1 MNMIPPGGSVDVSEP
16 GAMTST
22 AVDAGSPPSLNGAL
36 MGEPA
41 VELPFGQSPDAAA
54 FFETDPA
61 ETGPQLDNAFGLRF
75 DVDNVGLRYEIDG
88 GAAPVEVAQG
98 PTTTQIDVPPVDPM
112 GEPAVELAAE
122 LAQAGES
129 IGRVESAKGTVTI
142 TRTDGTKIDVQ
153 AGTEIFQGDTVTTTG
168 DGAVGIV
175 FADDSTFSL
184 AEDGEMV
191 IDEMIYDPG
200 TQEGNA
206 LFQVA
211 SGVFTFASGQIAK
224 TGADGMQISTP
235 TATIGIRGT
244 SGAVR
249 IGKDA
254 PDTYTLLA
262 EETARAEAGI
272 KGQAL
277 SDTLLAQA
285 PPPFVGEMNILTQV
299 GGMTLSRINETTQVS
314 GPFSLPTLPVILPQA
329 AIDAAYASARAI
341 LPISPVFAA
350 PAGGD
355 EGGGDA
361 GGDQGGDQ
369 GGGQGGDP
377 VQGGGE
383 GDPEQQVE
391 GDALVDPG
399 ATPEG
404 ELVGD
409 AVPGE
414 GLPGEGEL
422 AGEGVGPDGP
432 VEGADAQ
439 LAAAD
444 AFEEVLA
451 GGGSLED
458 AMAAAAGAAA
468 TTEIQ
473 NTLAA
478 DPNAFGSAGAINSVM
493 GAVVGQSLGG
503 LGVGAGD
510 PLDAGDGTGGGGLG
524 GDDDGGDFGGF
535 IDDGG
540 PGDGGDGPIGGD
552 GGDLFLGPLP
562 GEFIGLGP
570 GDFFELPELPPDE
583 LFPDP
588 GGDEDEPPPPPPSDT
603 GPITN
608 ATSFSGVDSADLLPG
623 ADNVFTGSASDDSL
637 TLFGIADLGDSVDG
651 AGGNDSVSFDSGANG
666 VSHTLTVDHV
676 EQVYA
681 PDVGSGNIFNLI
693 VNGPDPVTISPSST
707 GTTRIDGTS
716 TIGEVND
723 QHFTLTE
730 TIDGS
735 SRFLEVEG
743 AEGNDSLTLN
753 SGTNVV
759 SELSSVEYVHAPDGS
774 LTFEGAV
781 SGVTISTAGTGGT
794 LSLADL
800 TNTFT
805 IGQTAMRSSS
815 VYWASVVG
823 GGAPDTDHMT
833 VSAVGANTTI
843 ASLTNVEY
851 LTGSTNE
858 GNTSVTLATGDQQV
872 NVSGTFS
879 TLQDSGGTDV
889 VTLGDGT
896 TNIIGNV
903 SGIET
908 IIGGTG
914 TDSVSFTGSVSSVTL
929 QGAIDTVVGTG
940 TADTAVLS
948 DSGATLSNISAF
960 ETITGGSGT
969 DSVTVTGSTAVQLS
983 GGDGNDTLTG
993 GSGADTI
1000 IGGDGG
1006 DTLAGGSGADTFEYT
1021 AIADSE
1027 PNDPNHDEI
1036 TDFVAGTDTIYL
1048 NGLRT
1053 GTFSY
1058 VSTYGDGFTGGG
1070 NSSARFNTSD
1080 DILEIDASGDG
1091 NKDMEIG
1098 LTGLSGTLS
1107 ADDFLVT
1114 ASGDTVV
1121 NYSGTASYT
1130 FTANADLLFGSSGA
1144 DTLTVS
1150 GTGTS
1155 ADTVDGGGGTDH
1167 INLSGGSTTFA
1178 VTNIESITGAASGDT
1193 FTLANGIT
1201 GVALR
1206 MGGGGSTD
1214 TVNLANAN
1222 NTFSAWEDIEVVN
1235 GGSGNDVVT
1244 ADSQF
1249 FNDITQFSGSRTRQ
1263 YDLGGG
1269 TDTITMSGSADGIA
1283 IANVETVDGGGG
1295 SDRLAL
1301 LAGGQSVTVTSIET
1315 ILGGSGT
1322 DTVTLSDSGETV
1334 SSMSAVETV
1343 NGGSSA
1349 DSVTLTATTTGLTIS
1364 LSGGTDTLNLAAGTN
1379 TIRPSSVEVT
1389 TATGSDDTL
1398 NISAGL
1404 GLASVTFDM
1413 GAGTDTINLS
1423 TVGNSNQLLKIYN
1436 AETVTSG
1443 NGLDNIFLSTAMAS
1457 GSSIDLGGGAD
1468 TLNLLGGV
1476 NTGSIANTQTVRGG
1490 IVSADTLTLENAQ
1503 SGNTIDLQG
1512 GTDILNLANGTNT
1525 LTVEDTETIV
1535 GNAGTDSITLDSDG
1549 GSVTVS
1555 AIENLT
1561 GGAGDEAVTLGAALT
1576 GGNYNLQGGNN
1587 DSVVLFNGTNSLTLN
1602 FVEIV
1607 TGGTGADTI
1616 TSNSTDI
1623 SGGTYSGGTG
1633 TDTLLFVGGDTLTS
1647 TELANVSGWE
1657 TWTLNTDAAYD
1668 ITLNDANVASGETL
1682 TIDASAVT
1690 TAANAVEIDGVN
1702 ELDGT
1707 LVITGGAGNDT
1718 LDGGDGADTIDGGAG
1733 NDDIL
1738 GDHGADRLK
1747 GNTGSDILTGGDD
1760 DDTAVMLGAMTGYS
1774 IGQSNGSQQVVDTAS
1789 GTDGDDGTDTLRGIH
1804 NIEFTDGTI
1813 TLDLGTVL
1821 TFDGSNDSISITQ
1834 TGVATGSGDFTYEAI
1849 FKTSASA
1856 AMKIIKFGDVAGAMN
1871 DQAGGITV
1879 GSDGTISATL
1889 NGTAGQSS
1897 TITVN
1902 DGNWHHVA
1910 AVMNSGTLT
1919 VYVDGEVAATKSGY
1933 SPSIDGNEIF
1943 IGQNGASS
1951 QWFNGQIGEVRFWN
1965 DARSATEIDQNFEI
1979 TLQGNEAG
1987 LVGYWPL
1994 DDTGSTAENLV
2005 SGGANGTITGATS
2018 GASTDRPVGEIEGI
2032 TGTSGGDTVTLSTAF
2047 TDGETIDLAG
2057 NTDTLNLADGGNTL
2071 TISNTETII
2080 GGANDDI
2087 LTVTGAT
2094 SINGGGGT
2102 DTVTNTGSLNLS
2114 GVTLTNVENVTF
2126 DSDNNTADAILTLDG
2141 STVLGSATITAGTD
2155 DDDDI
2160 SFTGD
2165 RDFTSNTLTNIG
2177 GIFGGSGNN
2186 TLTLGSNTFDGT
2198 DHELDLGD
2206 GTDTL
2211 NLANGGNTASVDRI
2225 ETINGGT
2232 GADALTALSLFTT
2245 GSTVDLGD
2253 GTDTLN
2259 LYNIGTNVMSILNVE
2274 SVTMGA
2280 GNNAVSLENAVSG
2293 IVINGGAGTNTVQL
2307 TSGTHSL
2314 GLTAVEVLQFA
2325 TGGDETVTLTNSQS
2339 GLSISMDAGT
2349 DSLQLSN
2356 SPDSVTV
2363 SGAETI
2369 NGGDGGDNLTVTG
2382 SSNVTVI
2389 GGDGVDTMNLDGSG
2403 THTVKIDATSEFG
2416 DTVTSFAVGAS
2427 GDVFDFNVSL
2437 SRGTSAY
2444 FESLASGGTVGANT
2458 AVVNYTTNEASYSD
2472 AASAATALNNLSG
2485 LASGNNML
2493 FVVGSGSNARLWHWT
2508 DGTGGT
2514 SDGTV
2519 ESGELTNVATVSSID
2534 NDSLTA
2540 DNFDGFSA
2548 PTTTL
2553 KAVSF
2558 NGTSQYATAASSI
2571 TLTSFT
2577 IEAQIRGSSFN
2588 DFAGIFTMQVD
2599 SNNFIAFNTLANGK
2613 IEAEVKSGGTQQ
2625 NVESTATVEDG
2636 SFHHVAM
2643 VYDASA
2649 GTIVLYVD
2657 GTAGTAVTH
2666 GSSGSPTGLN
2676 LTAMPRVGIERD
2688 GTDGPF
2694 FNGDIAEMR
2703 VWSTARSST
2712 DINNDKGALLTGNES
2727 DLIHYWKFEEG
2738 SGTSVADSDATNS
2751 NSLSLVNS
2759 PSWVTDGPALT
2770 GTDPLVFDLDGDGV
2784 ELISADQGAT
2794 FDMDGDGS
2802 AEAVGWAGPD
2812 DAILVSDLN
2821 GDGKISDMSEIVSPE
2836 FRHSYKSVAAAGD
2849 SLAALALFDDDGDGA
2864 ITSADV
2870 IFGDLQLWKDA
2881 DSDGVTD
2888 EGELVGL
2895 DEAGIVSIGLVAVAN
2910 ETQIAG
2916 NTVWRTVT
2924 FSREDGTEGDVA
2936 AVTFATGEGV
2946 VETPVTDTEPEQVT
2960 V

>member
-1 MNMIPPGGSVDVSEP
+1 MNMIPPGGNVDVSEP

-22 AVDAGSPPSLNGAL
+22 AVDAGSPSSL

-41 VELPFGQSPDAAA
+41 VGLPFGQSPDAAA
-54 FFETDPA
+54 FFETDNPETEPA
-61 ETGPQLDNAFGLRF
+61 PDNAFGLRF
-75 DVDNVGLRYEIDG
+75 DVEYSDLRFEVEDSAASVEIAEG
-88 GAAPVEVAQG
+88 PASAP
-98 PTTTQIDVPPVDPM
+98 IDVPPDVTAFDPM
-112 GEPAVELAAE
+112 GEPAIEQAVELA
-122 LAQAGES
+122 QTGES

-142 TRTDGTKIDVQ
+142 TRTDGTKVDVE

-168 DGAVGIV
+168 DGAVGII

-184 AEDGEMV
+184 AEEGEMV

-224 TGADGMQISTP
+224 TGVDGMQITTP

-277 SDTLLAQA
+277 SDVLLAQA
-285 PPPFVGEMNILTQV
+285 QGPPPFVGEMNIITQV

-329 AIDAAYASARAI
+329 AIDAAYASARAV
-341 LPISPVFAA
+341 LPISPVFAG
-350 PAGGD
+350 PTGGGN
-355 EGGGDA
+355 EGGGEQGGGQ

-369 GGGQGGDP
+369 P
-377 VQGGGE
+377 QGGGE
-383 GDPEQQVE
+383 GDPEQQGE
-391 GDALVDPG
+391 GGAGVDPG

-404 ELVGD
+404 ELLGD

-414 GLPGEGEL
+414 GVPGEGEL
-422 AGEGVGPDGP
+422 ADEGVGPDGP
-432 VEGADAQ
+432 VDGGDAQ

-473 NTLAA
+473 NALAA
-478 DPNAFGSAGAINSVM
+478 DPNVFGSAGAINSVM
-493 GAVVGQSLGG
+493 GAVVSQSMGG
-503 LGVGAGD
+503 LGV
-510 PLDAGDGTGGGGLG
+510 
-524 GDDDGGDFGGF
+524 
-535 IDDGG
+535 
-540 PGDGGDGPIGGD
+540 GGDGPIGGGD
-552 GGDLFLGPLP
+552 GDFFLGPLP

-570 GDFFELPELPPDE
+570 GDFIELPELPPDD

-588 GGDEDEPPPPPPSDT
+588 GDDDEPPPPPPPDT
-603 GPITN
+603 GPVTN
-608 ATSFSGVDSADLLPG
+608 TVGFAGVDSYDLAAFAADVL
-623 ADNVFTGSASDDSL
+623 TGSVGDDAL
-637 TLFGIADLGDSVDG
+637 TLFGIAELGDSVNG
-651 AGGNDSVSFDSGANG
+651 AAGNDSVSFDSGSNG

-681 PDVGSGNIFNLI
+681 PNVGSGGIFNLI
-693 VNGPDPVTISPSST
+693 VNGPDPVTITPSST

-716 TIGEVND
+716 TIGEINN
-723 QHFTLTE
+723 QHFSLTSA
-730 TIDGS
+730 IDGS
-735 SRFLEVEG
+735 SRSLEVEG
-743 AEGNDSLTLN
+743 AEGDDSLTLS

-759 SELSSVEYVHAPDGS
+759 SELSSVEYVHTPGGS
-774 LTFEGAV
+774 LTFQGAV
-781 SGVTISTAGTGGT
+781 SGATISTAATGGT
-794 LSLADL
+794 LTLADF

-805 IGQTAMRSSS
+805 VGQTNMYSSS
-815 VYWASVVG
+815 VYWTSVVG
-823 GGAPDTDHMT
+823 GNAPDTDHMT
-833 VSAVGANTTI
+833 VNANGANTTI
-843 ASLTNVEY
+843 ASLSNVEY

-872 NVSGTFS
+872 NVSGTFT

-889 VTLGDGT
+889 VTLKDGT
-896 TNIIGNV
+896 TNTIGNV

-929 QGAIDTVVGTG
+929 EGAIDTVTGTG
-940 TADTAVLS
+940 TADTAALS
-948 DSGATLSNISAF
+948 NGGATISDISAF

-969 DSVTVTGSTAVQLS
+969 DKVTVTGSTAVRLS
-983 GGDGNDTLTG
+983 GGNGNDTLTG
-993 GSGADTI
+993 GSGNDTI

-1006 DTLAGGSGADTFEYT
+1006 DSLVGGSGADTFEYT
-1021 AIADSE
+1021 AAADSE

-1048 NGLRT
+1048 NGIRT

-1070 NSSARFNTSD
+1070 NTSARYNTSEA
-1080 DILEIDASGDG
+1080 ILEIDVDGDG
-1091 NKDMEIG
+1091 DLDANDIEIG

-1114 ASGDTVV
+1114 ASGDAVV

-1130 FTANADLLFGSSGA
+1130 FTGNADLLFGSSGA

-1155 ADTVDGGGGTDH
+1155 ADTVDGGAGTDH

-1193 FTLANGIT
+1193 FTLANGIS

-1214 TVNLANAN
+1214 TVNLADAN
-1222 NTFSAWEDIEVVN
+1222 NTFSAWEDIEVIN

-1249 FNDITQFSGSRTRQ
+1249 FNDITQFGGSRTRQ

-1322 DTVTLSDSGETV
+1322 DTVTLSNSGETV
-1334 SSMSAVETV
+1334 SSVSAVETMV
-1343 NGGSSA
+1343 GGSGS
-1349 DSVTLTATTTGLTIS
+1349 DSVTLADSGVTMTVSAIETVIGGSTTDTITITGAGGAIS
-1364 LSGGTDTLNLAAGTN
+1364 LSSVENLTGSGNDDTVTLTSALTGGTYNLAGGTDT
-1379 TIRPSSVEVT
+1379 VV
-1389 TATGSDDTL
+1389 
-1398 NISAGL
+1398 
-1404 GLASVTFDM
+1404 
-1413 GAGTDTINLS
+1413 
-1423 TVGNSNQLLKIYN
+1423 
-1436 AETVTSG
+1436 
-1443 NGLDNIFLSTAMAS
+1443 
-1457 GSSIDLGGGAD
+1457 
-1468 TLNLLGGV
+1468 
-1476 NTGSIANTQTVRGG
+1476 
-1490 IVSADTLTLENAQ
+1490 
-1503 SGNTIDLQG
+1503 
-1512 GTDILNLANGTNT
+1512 LANGTN
-1525 LTVEDTETIV
+1525 
-1535 GNAGTDSITLDSDG
+1535 SITFTGL
-1549 GSVTVS
+1549 
-1555 AIENLT
+1555 ERLT
-1561 GGAGDEAVTLGAALT
+1561 G
-1576 GGNYNLQGGNN
+1576 
-1587 DSVVLFNGTNSLTLN
+1587 S
-1602 FVEIV
+1602 
-1607 TGGTGADTI
+1607 TGADTI

-1623 SGGTYSGGTG
+1623 SGGTYAGGTG
-1633 TDTLLFVGGDTLTS
+1633 TDTLKFVGGDTLTS

-1657 TWTLNTDAAYD
+1657 TWTLNTNAAYD

-1690 TAANAVEIDGVN
+1690 TSTNVVEVDGVG

-1738 GDHGADRLK
+1738 GDHGDDTLQ
-1747 GNTGSDILTGGDD
+1747 GNTGNDILTGGGG
-1760 DDTAVMLGAMTGYS
+1760 DTALFLGAISGYS
-1774 IGQSNGSQQVVDTAS
+1774 IDQTGGSQQVIDTATGVS
-1789 GTDGDDGTDTLRGIH
+1789 GDDGTDTLRGIH
-1804 NIEFTDGTI
+1804 NLKFTDGTI

-1849 FKTSASA
+1849 FKTSTSA
-1856 AMKIIKFGDVAGAMN
+1856 AMKIIKFGDVAGATN

-1902 DGNWHHVA
+1902 DGSWHHVA
-1910 AVMNSGTLT
+1910 AVMQSGTLT

-1933 SPSIDGNEIF
+1933 SPNIDGNEIF

-1951 QWFNGQIGEVRFWN
+1951 QWFTGQIGEVRFWN
-1965 DARSATEIDQNFEI
+1965 DARTSTEIQQNFEI
-1979 TLQGNEAG
+1979 TLQGNEAN

-1994 DDTGSTAENLV
+1994 DDTGSTAENIV
-2005 SGGANGTITGATS
+2005 SGGANGTISGATS

-2071 TISNTETII
+2071 TISNTETVI
-2080 GGANDDI
+2080 GGANDDT

-2102 DTVTNTGSLNLS
+2102 DTVTSIGSLNLS

-2155 DDDDI
+2155 NDDDI
-2160 SFTGD
+2160 SFTGN

-2232 GADALTALSLFTT
+2232 GADALTALSLFST

-2259 LYNIGTNVMSILNVE
+2259 LFNTGTNVMTILNTE

-2280 GNNAVSLENAVSG
+2280 GNNALTLETAVSG

-2314 GLTAVEVLQFA
+2314 GLTAVETLQMA
-2325 TGGDETVTLTNSQS
+2325 TGGAETVTLTNSQS

-2349 DSLQLSN
+2349 DSLQLATGGN
-2356 SPDSVTV
+2356 TVTV
-2363 SGAETI
+2363 TGAETI
-2369 NGGDGGDNLTVTG
+2369 LGNSGADVITATGSATTTIDGDGG
-2382 SSNVTVI
+2382 
-2389 GGDGVDTMNLDGSG
+2389 VDTFNISSTTGVQ
-2403 THTVKIDATSEFG
+2403 TIRYDATTDF
-2416 DTVTSFAVGAS
+2416 TSGVEGINGFTAGAS
-2427 GDVFDFNVSL
+2427 GDVIDFNVSL
-2437 SRGTSAY
+2437 SNGTSSY
-2444 FESLASGGTVGANT
+2444 FESLATGGTIGDNT
-2458 AVVNYTTNEASYSD
+2458 VIVNYTSDEANYQTAGD
-2472 AASAATALNNLSG
+2472 VATELQSLSG
-2485 LASGNNML
+2485 YANSDKML
-2493 FVVGSGSNARLWHWT
+2493 FAIGNGSNTRLWYWT
-2508 DGTGGT
+2508 DGVSGT
-2514 SDGTV
+2514 SSGTV
-2519 ESGELTNVATVSSID
+2519 ATNATVDAGELTAVADMSSVNND
-2534 NDSLTA
+2534 NLTA
-2540 DNFDGFSA
+2540 DNFDGFTSPPVDA
-2548 PTTTL
+2548 LTL
-2553 KAVSF
+2553 NSGGQGNA
-2558 NGTSQYATAASSI
+2558 QYATAGSTI
-2571 TLTSFT
+2571 TLSTFT
-2577 IEAQIRGSSFN
+2577 IEAWVKTNSTSPTQTQG
-2588 DFAGIFTMQVD
+2588 GIFSMEEDADTDLIRLGILTGGNVWFGVS
-2599 SNNFIAFNTLANGK
+2599 SNNDGQGNEHNQIYSSSATIHDEAWHHIAVTWNA
-2613 IEAEVKSGGTQQ
+2613 STQEQ
-2625 NVESTATVEDG
+2625 LMYIDG
-2636 SFHHVAM
+2636 S
-2643 VYDASA
+2643 
-2649 GTIVLYVD
+2649 
-2657 GTAGTAVTH
+2657 AVTTTTSNTGNNDSFSITGTPNIGRDLFSGATYFE
-2666 GSSGSPTGLN
+2666 GSV
-2676 LTAMPRVGIERD
+2676 ADV
-2688 GTDGPF
+2688 
-2694 FNGDIAEMR
+2694 R
-2703 VWSTARSST
+2703 VWDDVRTSGE
-2712 DINNDKGALLTGNES
+2712 INSNYQTRLTGNEAN
-2727 DLIHYWKFEEG
+2727 LIHYWKFSEG

-2751 NSLSLVNS
+2751 NALTAQNT
-2759 PSWVTDGPALT
+2759 PSWTTSGPTLT
-2770 GTDPLVFDLDGDGV
+2770 GSDPLVFDLDGDGV

-2794 FDMDGDGS
+2794 FDMDGDGT

-2812 DAILVSDLN
+2812 DAILVSDLD
-2821 GDGKISDMSEIVSPE
+2821 GDGKISDLTEVVSPE

-2849 SLAALALFDDDGDGA
+2849 SLAALAMFDDDGDDA

-2895 DEAGIVSIGLVAVAN
+2895 AEAGIVSIGLVAVAN
-2910 ETQIAG
+2910 ETQVAG

-2924 FSREDGTEGDVA
+2924 YDREDGSQGDVS
-2936 AVTFATGEGV
+2936 AVTFATGEGL
-2946 VETPVTDTEPEQVT
+2946 VETPVADTEPEQIAV
-2960 V
+2960 